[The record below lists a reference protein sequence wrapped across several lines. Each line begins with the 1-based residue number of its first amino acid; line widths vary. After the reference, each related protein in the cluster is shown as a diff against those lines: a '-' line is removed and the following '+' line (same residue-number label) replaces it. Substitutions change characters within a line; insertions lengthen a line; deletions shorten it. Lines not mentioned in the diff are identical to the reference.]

1 MANLRALIYNSSMEK
16 ICEICGSTK
25 SPDNKLFTIRIIEQ
39 SDDETQKVRSR
50 VFCEV
55 CLGYGADM
63 YESYMVTKM
72 TPKSVSGGSCKKAH

>member
-1 MANLRALIYNSSMEK
+1 MEK

-25 SPDNKLFTIRIIEQ
+25 SPDSKLFTIRIIEQ
-39 SDDETQKVRSR
+39 SDDETQKVTRR

-63 YESYMVTKM
+63 YESYMATKM